1 MYMQSFEVPSEVR
14 SFYQSRG
21 AAGSAAEASWNQ
33 HFAEYKIAHPELAA
47 EFERRLHGQLPADW
61 KDKLPKYSHTD
72 GKAVAT
78 RNRSEEVLNAIA
90 SHMPE
95 IMGGSADLTPSNLT
109 SLKVCMYVCKHA
121 YLCTMTRIKK
131 QYTSHF

>member
-1 MYMQSFEVPSEVR
+1 MHNLSFLKKQSFEVPEEVR

-21 AAGSAAEASWNQ
+21 AAGKAAEASWNQ
-33 HFAEYKIAHPELAA
+33 QFAEYKSAYPDLAA
-47 EFERRLHGQLPADW
+47 EFERRLNGELPKDW

-72 GKAVAT
+72 GKSVAT

-90 SHMPE
+90 SCMPE

-109 SLKVCMYVCKHA
+109 SLKVRH
-121 YLCTMTRIKK
+121 
-131 QYTSHF
+131 SF